1 MPREALLLGGA
12 AGVAALS
19 VLVAAVA
26 PGVIAQPELRDR
38 PGEVDIVEVTIAPGT
53 ISGRTASLSVNTRL
67 RHRGGPSENVS
78 VLIRAIDLD
87 SGFVETERTVTVE
100 PITGMREIAVVGN
113 LSVER
118 AGGYR
123 IETIVFQDG
132 ARVAQGGRTVRGVGT
147 LEPDYARTPIEFHR
161 FTGPGADLPVLE
173 YSIATTQND
182 RVALSVSTHLT
193 NTGETPAG
201 GLRLVIKA
209 RQADS
214 NIVADETT
222 VRIDRIG
229 AGHTATPS
237 TELTVPDGYNYYLD
251 AILWKDG
258 VIVGTAR
265 SAATLDPTETIAVN
279 RTRQSI
285 GLEVSDFDRRGD
297 RAESVEPT
305 PTAAAANTPGQPGF
319 TPAVS
324 VLALL
329 AVAVLL
335 WRRSP

>member
-19 VLVAAVA
+19 ILVAAVA
-26 PGVIAQPELRDR
+26 PGVIAQPEIRDR
-38 PGEVDIVEVTIAPGT
+38 PGEIDIVEVMIAPGT
-53 ISGRTASLSVNTRL
+53 VSGRTATLSVDTRL
-67 RHRGGPSENVS
+67 RHRGGPSGNVS
-78 VLIRAIDLD
+78 VLFRAIDLE
-87 SGFVETERTVTVE
+87 SGFVETERTVAVE
-100 PITGMREIAVVGN
+100 RVTGTREIAVVGN

-132 ARVAQGGRTVRGVGT
+132 ARVAQGGRTVQGVGT
-147 LEPDYARTPIEFHR
+147 LEPEYARTPIEFHR

-173 YSIATTQND
+173 YSIANTQDN
-182 RVALSVSTHLT
+182 RVTLSVSTHLT
-193 NTGETPAG
+193 NTGDTAAG

-229 AGHTATPS
+229 TGHTATPS
-237 TELTVPDGYNYYLD
+237 TELTVPDGYDYYLD

-265 SAATLDPTETIAVN
+265 SAANLDPTETIAVN
-279 RTRQSI
+279 RTRRSI
-285 GLEVSDFDRRGD
+285 GLEVSDFDRSEGT
-297 RAESVEPT
+297 AESVRRT

-319 TPAVS
+319 TPVVAVI
-324 VLALL
+324 ALL
-329 AVAVLL
+329 CAAFLL